1 MLCVCKMAVQ
11 PYIGYFK
18 CNVYSIVMD
27 ITKTMWINITT
38 ISLYVL
44 SRNGI
49 SYNIKYHA
57 LENILEGLVCLAVYQ
72 VLPAVRTCW
81 QLLYIT

>member
-1 MLCVCKMAVQ
+1 MFVLCVCKMAVQ

-49 SYNIKYHA
+49 SYNIK
-57 LENILEGLVCLAVYQ
+57 
-72 VLPAVRTCW
+72 
-81 QLLYIT
+81 